1 MTLFHFGNCLA
12 LSIGPYFLL
21 YKSSGLSE
29 YQSVWKLGKAILAY
43 FITQLCKMLVLATFF
58 PMANENAD
66 PDHHQVDIVGEFMKS
81 TMDLSDLLGLHLLML
96 RIPGR
101 GEFKVLVAGLG
112 WASAEFLTTKLIP
125 LWVGARAIEFSW
137 IYTQHSFDS
146 NISLVLY
153 MAIASLIWLWSRKD
167 LQKVYMSVVVILL
180 LLCSYRPL
188 VLEIVAYMFGLSSWS
203 LLLFKAAFTC
213 GIGAIALQIYV
224 GLVKTLKT
232 Y

>member
-29 YQSVWKLGKAILAY
+29 YQTVWKLAKAGSAY
-43 FITQLCKMLVLATFF
+43 FLTQLCKMLVLATFF
-58 PMANENAD
+58 PMSEGTQQPQMD
-66 PDHHQVDIVGEFMKS
+66 VVGEFMKS

-101 GEFKVLVAGLG
+101 GEMKVLVAGLG
-112 WASAEFLTTKLIP
+112 WATAEYLTTKLIP
-125 LWVGARAIEFSW
+125 LWVGARAIEFNW
-137 IYTQHSFDS
+137 IHTQLSFDA
-146 NISLVLY
+146 NISLILY
-153 MAIASLIWLWSRKD
+153 LSVAALIWLWSRTD
-167 LQKVYMSVVVILL
+167 LQKMYTPVVFVLL
-180 LLCSYRPL
+180 MFCSYRPL
-188 VLEIVAYMFGLSSWS
+188 VLEIVSFAFGLSSWN
-203 LLLFKAAFTC
+203 LLFFKAIYTSV
-213 GIGAIALQIYV
+213 IGAITLHIYI